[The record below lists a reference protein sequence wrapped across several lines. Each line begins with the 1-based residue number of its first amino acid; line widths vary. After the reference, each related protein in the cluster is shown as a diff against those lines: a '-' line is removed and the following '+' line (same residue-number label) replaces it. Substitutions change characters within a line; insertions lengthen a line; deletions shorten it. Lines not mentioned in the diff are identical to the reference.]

1 MTKDEVIS
9 KILLS
14 STSIHILGSGLNV
27 EKPANRAIHDLSGRG
42 WRLVPIHPKDA
53 GSTINNIPIRKEID
67 DGIIPEIVVLFLA
80 PQRALDVVK
89 QFLFRFQNS
98 DFPLIWFQR
107 GAKND
112 DAVSMLE
119 DIGADY
125 VVEDCIVEYIL
136 GNSLIKSTDIQ
147 TLPWYR
153 QTKDLS
159 QDGCSIWSA
168 YTGEEPE
175 IKFEGEFEWTGDL
188 LDLEDSQHI
197 IPRYIRSMIKQN
209 QTLEELALSLS

>member
-1 MTKDEVIS
+1 M
-9 KILLS
+9 
-14 STSIHILGSGLNV
+14 
-27 EKPANRAIHDLSGRG
+27 
-42 WRLVPIHPKDA
+42 
-53 GSTINNIPIRKEID
+53 
-67 DGIIPEIVVLFLA
+67 A

-98 DFPLIWFQR
+98 EFPLIWFQR

-136 GNSLIKSTDIQ
+136 GNSLIKSTDVQ

-159 QDGCSIWSA
+159 QDGC
-168 YTGEEPE
+168 
-175 IKFEGEFEWTGDL
+175 
-188 LDLEDSQHI
+188 
-197 IPRYIRSMIKQN
+197 
-209 QTLEELALSLS
+209 

>member
-1 MTKDEVIS
+1 
-9 KILLS
+9 
-14 STSIHILGSGLNV
+14 LGSGLNV

-98 DFPLIWFQR
+98 EFPLIWFQR

-136 GNSLIKSTDIQ
+136 GNSLIKSTDVQ

-168 YTGEEPE
+168 YTGDEPE
-175 IKFEGEFEWTGDL
+175 IKFEGEFEWAGDL

-209 QTLEELALSLS
+209 QSLEELALSLS